1 MVIANDI
8 TDERSARVGEAT
20 ARLRAAGRRVGPTRM
35 AVLQAL
41 IGSDAHPGAEEIF
54 AEARKARP
62 SLSRG
67 AVYRALDALRETGG
81 ALELGFHD
89 GALSANRYDG
99 LRPYPHP
106 HFVCLACSAIHDVAA
121 GGAGERIAEEAE
133 RAGFRVE
140 RYRMD
145 LYGKCP
151 ACQPR
156 ETEPE
161 RRRNP

>member
-1 MVIANDI
+1 MVIANGI
-8 TDERSARVGEAT
+8 PKRSERVAEAA

-41 IGSDAHPGAEEIF
+41 IRSDAHPGADEIF
-54 AEARKARP
+54 AEARKTRP
-62 SLSRG
+62 TLSRG
-67 AVYRALDALRETGG
+67 AVYRALDALRETGE
-81 ALELGFHD
+81 ALELAFRD
-89 GALSANRYDG
+89 GALPANRYDG

-106 HFVCLACSAIHDVAA
+106 HFVCVACGAILDAPD
-121 GGAGERIAEEAE
+121 GGACERVAEEAE

-145 LYGKCP
+145 LYGRCP

-156 ETEPE
+156 ATDPE
-161 RRRNP
+161 RRPNP